1 MKLKITEIEY
11 KEIETEFELPLYFYF
26 QDDFDFPTY
35 LMITENYQIMV
46 KFEFHGIVT
55 IEKSNFVMKIEEHDL
70 KHNLT
75 TKKRFLTEY
84 KEALKIIKSYVH

>member
-55 IEKSNFVMKIEEHDL
+55 IEKSSFIRKIDAHHL
-70 KHNLT
+70 KNNLT
-75 TKKRFLTEY
+75 TKNRFLREY
-84 KEALKIIKSYVH
+84 KEALKIIKDLI